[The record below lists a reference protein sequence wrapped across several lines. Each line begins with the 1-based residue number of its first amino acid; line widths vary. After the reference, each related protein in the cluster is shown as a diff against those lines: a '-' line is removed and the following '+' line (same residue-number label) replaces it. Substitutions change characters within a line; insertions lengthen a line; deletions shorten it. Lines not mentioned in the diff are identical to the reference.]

1 MLKNNYFGETLGVSE
16 INGCP
21 KTKGVR
27 KHRVI
32 TVREVYERVV
42 VCLGSVVSHV
52 CAVNLFDG
60 NTALHS
66 AIEAADSVAI
76 VEALVDADS
85 AVINIQNDAGFS
97 PIHVACL
104 HGRKKTLRHLLVRS
118 HVFHIN

>member
-1 MLKNNYFGETLGVSE
+1 M
-16 INGCP
+16 
-21 KTKGVR
+21 
-27 KHRVI
+27 
-32 TVREVYERVV
+32 EVYELV

-76 VEALVDADS
+76 AEALLDADS
-85 AVINIQNDAGFS
+85 TVINIQNDAGFS
-97 PIHVACL
+97 PMHVACQ